1 MNSRRD
7 FIKLGAMSTL
17 AAILPKTA
25 ASAPTWPKQEDAQ
38 FWKALRDQFPL
49 SKDFTYLNN
58 GTMGPSPYPVLE
70 RFKKAIDDTNVFA
83 AYGGGKEEA
92 LSALARMTGTHKDEI
107 AITHNVT
114 EGINIVC
121 WGLKLK
127 KRDEIIITDQEHVG
141 NGLPWLHRAL
151 MHGLKLKVIS
161 PASTAEETLDRIRKA
176 ISKRTKVIAVPHIPC
191 TTGQIL
197 PAKEICTLAREKGIF
212 SFIDGAHGPGMLTLD
227 LHDMGCD
234 AYASCC
240 HKWML
245 APKGT
250 GFLYVRKDKLD
261 AVQAYHVGGY
271 SSGAW
276 NLLSHPPQLEGLVPT
291 AHRYFYGTQSA
302 ALYHGIAA
310 SVEFH
315 EKIGIKKIQDRII
328 YLGKYMQNSLLALGN
343 EHVEMLTPTEE
354 KSRGAVVAFRLR
366 KVGFQEAVEKSR
378 KAGFI
383 IRGVPENNI
392 NCIRVSTHIYNSEN
406 EIDAFVQNIKSQL

>member
-1 MNSRRD
+1 MNSRRE
-7 FIKLGAMSTL
+7 FLKIGALGTL
-17 AAILPKTA
+17 ATLMPRV
-25 ASAPTWPKQEDAQ
+25 SDGAPMWPQENNDQ
-38 FWKALRDQFPL
+38 YWKALRDQFPL
-49 SKDFTYLNN
+49 SRDFTYLNN

-70 RFKKAIDDTNVFA
+70 RFKKAIDDTNISA

-92 LSALARMTGTHKDEI
+92 LVALSRLTGAHKDEI

-141 NGLPWLHRAL
+141 NGLPWLHRAK
-151 MHGLKLKVIS
+151 MHGLKLKVVS

-176 ISKRTKVIAVPHIPC
+176 IGKRTKVIAVPHIPC

-197 PAKEICTLAREKGIF
+197 PVKAICALAKERGLF
-212 SFIDGAHGPGMLTLD
+212 SFIDGAHGPGMLKLD
-227 LHDMGCD
+227 LHEMGCD

-250 GFLYVRKDKLD
+250 GFLYVRKEKLD

-276 NLLSHPPQLEGLVPT
+276 DLLAQPPVLDGLVPT

-315 EKIGIKKIQDRII
+315 EKIGIQRIQDRILH
-328 YLGKYMQNSLLALGN
+328 LGKYMQNSLLDLGT
-343 EHVEMLTPTEE
+343 EYIEMLTPTEE
-354 KSRGAVVAFRLR
+354 KSRGAVIAFRLR
-366 KVGFQEAVEKSR
+366 KTGFQQVVEKSR
-378 KAGFI
+378 KEGFI

-392 NCIRVSTHIYNSEN
+392 NCVRVSTHIYNSEG
-406 EIDAFVQNIKSQL
+406 EIDAFVQYIKSQL

>member
-1 MNSRRD
+1 MSSRRD
-7 FIKLGAMSTL
+7 FIRLGALGTF
-17 AAILPKTA
+17 AALLPPVVSGKA
-25 ASAPTWPKQEDAQ
+25 QWPQSDGPDY
-38 FWKALRDQFPL
+38 WRTLRDQFPL
-49 SKDFTYLNN
+49 SREFTYLNN

-70 RFKKAIDDTNVFA
+70 RFKMAIDDTNIKA

-92 LSALARMTGTHKDEI
+92 LSALARFTGAQKEEL

-161 PASTAEETLDRIRKA
+161 PAATADETLDRFRKA
-176 ISKRTKVIAVPHIPC
+176 ITKRTKVIAVPHIPC

-197 PAKEICTLAREKGIF
+197 PAKQICALAKEKGIF
-212 SFIDGAHGPGMLTLD
+212 SFIDGAHGPGMLKLD

-250 GFLYVRKDKLD
+250 GFLYVKKEKLD
-261 AVQAYHVGGY
+261 SVQAYHVGGY
-271 SSGAW
+271 SSGNW
-276 NLLSHPPQLEGLVPT
+276 DLLSHPPTLEGLVPT

-315 EKIGIKKIQDRII
+315 EKIGIEKVQDRILG
-328 YLGKYMQNSLLALGN
+328 LGKYMQQSLLNLGDK
-343 EHVEMLTPTEE
+343 HLEMLTPVEDI
-354 KSRGAVVAFRLR
+354 SRGAVVAFRLR
-366 KVGFQEAVEKSR
+366 NHPFQKIVDQCR
-378 KAGFI
+378 KDGFI

-392 NCIRVSTHIYNSEN
+392 NCIRVSTHIYNSET
-406 EIDAFVQNIKSQL
+406 EIDAFVEQIKKQL